1 MNQIFERARSFMY
14 RNARPID
21 LARWKLH
28 FEGGSPE
35 EILSCL
41 AAYQNPDGGFGHGL
55 ECDALN
61 PESSPMQSWSATTY
75 LRLID
80 MYDPAHPIVAGLLRY
95 LTSGRDFDGHR
106 WAYSVASNNDHPH
119 APWWHY
125 DAAAPR
131 FDYNPTAAL
140 AGYMLRASEPGS
152 AANDLARRI
161 AREAFDWAMER
172 ELPGEMHLLPG
183 LRTLCW
189 DVMTVCPELFDAGAL
204 LERIERRMVELVVED
219 ADKWDSEYCAMP
231 SNFIMGPQDNL
242 LVPLGELAMRE
253 ADWLLAKQEAD
264 GAWPIT
270 WSWGEESAAFHLS
283 ASYWRGGLIFK
294 NLFTLLGAGK
304 ITI

>member
-1 MNQIFERARSFMY
+1 MNPIFERARSFMY

-35 EILSCL
+35 EMLTCL

-61 PESSPMQSWSATTY
+61 PESSPMQTWSATTY

-80 MYDPAHPIVAGLLRY
+80 MYDPANPIVAGLLNY
-95 LTSGRDFDGHR
+95 LTRGRDFDGHR

-119 APWWHY
+119 APWWHF

-140 AGYMLRASEPGS
+140 AGYMLRASEQGS
-152 AANDLARRI
+152 EANELARRI
-161 AREAFDWAMER
+161 AREAFDWAMSR
-172 ELPGEMHLLPG
+172 ELPPEMHLLPG

-189 DVMTVCPELFDAGAL
+189 DVLAVCPELFDAGAL
-204 LERIERRMVELVVED
+204 LARIEKRMVELVEED
-219 ADKWDSEYCAMP
+219 ADKWDSEYCATP
-231 SNFIMGPQDNL
+231 STFIMGPQDPL
-242 LVPLGELAMRE
+242 LVPLGALAMRE
-253 ADWLLAKQEAD
+253 ADWLLSKQEND

-283 ASYWRGGLIFK
+283 ANYWRGGLIFK

-304 ITI
+304 ISI

>member
-1 MNQIFERARSFMY
+1 MNQIFERARGFIY

-28 FEGGSPE
+28 FEGGDPG
-35 EILSCL
+35 EILTCL

-61 PESSPMQSWSATTY
+61 PESSPMQTWSATTY

-80 MYDPAHPIVAGLLRY
+80 MYDPANPIVAGLLNY
-95 LTSGRDFDGHR
+95 LTRGRDFDGHR

-125 DAAAPR
+125 TEPR
-131 FDYNPTAAL
+131 YDYNPTAAL
-140 AGYMLRASEPGS
+140 AGYMLRASEQGS
-152 AANDLARRI
+152 EANELARRI
-161 AREAFDWAMER
+161 AREAFDWAMSR
-172 ELPGEMHLLPG
+172 ELPPEMHLLPG

-189 DVMTVCPELFDAGAL
+189 DVLAVCPELFDAGAL
-204 LERIERRMVELVVED
+204 LARIEKRMVELVEED
-219 ADKWDSEYCAMP
+219 ADKWDSEYCATP
-231 SNFIMGPQDNL
+231 STFIMGPQDPL
-242 LVPLGELAMRE
+242 LVPLGALAMRE
-253 ADWLLAKQEAD
+253 ADWLLSKQEND

-283 ASYWRGGLIFK
+283 ANYWRGGLIFK

-304 ITI
+304 ISI

>member
-1 MNQIFERARSFMY
+1 MNQIFERARGFIY

-28 FEGGSPE
+28 FEGGDPG
-35 EILSCL
+35 EILTCL

-61 PESSPMQSWSATTY
+61 PESSPMQTWSATTY

-80 MYDPAHPIVAGLLRY
+80 MYDPANPIVAGLLNY
-95 LTSGRDFDGHR
+95 LTRGRDFDGHR

-119 APWWHY
+119 APWWHF

-140 AGYMLRASEPGS
+140 AGYMLRASEQGS
-152 AANDLARRI
+152 EANELARRI
-161 AREAFDWAMER
+161 AREAFDWAMSR
-172 ELPGEMHLLPG
+172 ELPPEMHLLPG

-189 DVMTVCPELFDAGAL
+189 DVLAVCPELFDAGAL
-204 LERIERRMVELVVED
+204 LARIEKRMVELVEED
-219 ADKWDSEYCAMP
+219 ADKWDSEYCATP
-231 SNFIMGPQDNL
+231 STFIMGPQDPL
-242 LVPLGELAMRE
+242 LVPLGALAMRE
-253 ADWLLAKQEAD
+253 ADWLLSKQEND

-283 ASYWRGGLIFK
+283 ANYWRGGLIFK
-294 NLFTLLGAGK
+294 NLFTLLGVGK
-304 ITI
+304 ISI

>member
-1 MNQIFERARSFMY
+1 MNQIFERARGFMY

-35 EILSCL
+35 ELLTCL

-61 PESSPMQSWSATTY
+61 PESSPMQSWSATSY

-80 MYDPAHPIVAGLLRY
+80 MYDPAHPIVSGLLRY
-95 LTSGRDFDGHR
+95 LTSGADFDGHR
-106 WAYSVASNNDHPH
+106 WAYSVASNNDSPH

-125 DAAAPR
+125 NEPR

-152 AANDLARRI
+152 AANELARRV

-172 ELPGEMHLLPG
+172 ELPPEMHLLPA

-189 DVMTVCPELFDAGAL
+189 DVMIAAPELFDAGAL
-204 LERIERRMVELVVED
+204 LAKIEKRMVELVQAD

-231 SNFIMGPQDNL
+231 SNFIMGPQDPL
-242 LVPLGELAMRE
+242 LASLGGLAMRE
-253 ADWLLAKQEAD
+253 ADWLLAKQEPD

-283 ASYWRGGLIFK
+283 ANYWRGGLIFK

-304 ITI
+304 IAP

>member
-55 ECDALN
+55 ECDALT

-125 DAAAPR
+125 TAPR

-283 ASYWRGGLIFK
+283 ANYWRGGLIFK
-294 NLFTLLGAGK
+294 NIFTLLGAGK

>member
-1 MNQIFERARSFMY
+1 MNQIFERARGFMY

-28 FEGGSPE
+28 FEGGDPG
-35 EILSCL
+35 EILTCL

-61 PESSPMQSWSATTY
+61 PESSPMQTWSATTY

-80 MYDPAHPIVAGLLRY
+80 MYDPANPIVAGLLNH
-95 LTSGRDFDGHR
+95 LTRGRDFDGHR

-119 APWWHY
+119 APWWHF

-152 AANDLARRI
+152 AANVLARRI

-172 ELPGEMHLLPG
+172 ELPPEMHLLPG

-189 DVMTVCPELFDAGAL
+189 DVMIAAPELFDTSAL
-204 LERIERRMVELVVED
+204 LEKVERRMVELVVED
-219 ADKWDSEYCAMP
+219 ADKWDVEYCAMP
-231 SNFIMGPQDNL
+231 SNFIMGPQDPL

-253 ADWLLAKQEAD
+253 ADWLLSKQEPD

-283 ASYWRGGLIFK
+283 ANYWRGGLIFK
-294 NLFTLLGAGK
+294 NIFTLLGAGK
-304 ITI
+304 LAL

>member
-1 MNQIFERARSFMY
+1 MNQIFERARGFIY

-28 FEGGSPE
+28 FEGGDPG
-35 EILSCL
+35 EILTCL

-61 PESSPMQSWSATTY
+61 PESSPMQTWSATTY

-80 MYDPAHPIVAGLLRY
+80 MYDPANPIVAGLLNY
-95 LTSGRDFDGHR
+95 LTRGRDFDGHR

-119 APWWHY
+119 APWWHF

-140 AGYMLRASEPGS
+140 AGYMLRASEQGS
-152 AANDLARRI
+152 EANELARRI
-161 AREAFDWAMER
+161 AREAFDWAMSR
-172 ELPGEMHLLPG
+172 ELPPEMHLLPG

-189 DVMTVCPELFDAGAL
+189 DVLAVCPELFDAGAL
-204 LERIERRMVELVVED
+204 LARIEKRMVELVEED
-219 ADKWDSEYCAMP
+219 ADKWDSEYCATP
-231 SNFIMGPQDNL
+231 STFIMGPQDPL
-242 LVPLGELAMRE
+242 LVPLGALAMRE
-253 ADWLLAKQEAD
+253 ADWLLSKQEND

-283 ASYWRGGLIFK
+283 ANYWRGGLIFK

-304 ITI
+304 ISI

>member
-1 MNQIFERARSFMY
+1 MNQIFERARGFMY

-28 FEGGSPE
+28 FEGGDPG
-35 EILSCL
+35 EILTCL

-80 MYDPAHPIVAGLLRY
+80 MYDPAHPIVAGLLGY

-125 DAAAPR
+125 TEPR
-131 FDYNPTAAL
+131 YDYNPTAAL

-152 AANDLARRI
+152 EANVLACRI
-161 AREAFDWAMER
+161 AREAFDWAMAR

-189 DVMTVCPELFDAGAL
+189 DVMSACPELFDAGAL
-204 LERIERRMVELVVED
+204 LAKVERRMVELVRAD

-231 SNFIMGPQDNL
+231 SNFVMGPQDPL

-253 ADWLLAKQEAD
+253 ADWLLSKQEAD

-283 ASYWRGGLIFK
+283 ANYWRGGLIFK

-304 ITI
+304 ISI